1 MSGFVEWI
9 NGVVQHL
16 GYTEIFFL
24 MALESSLFP
33 VPSELVMIPA
43 GYRAAQGAL
52 DPVLATLAGGA
63 GSLLGASANYVL
75 GRYVGRAFLL
85 RYGKWFLIN
94 ETKYHEAEQLFLKNA
109 NLATFVGRF
118 IPVIRHLISLPAG
131 TFGMALLPFAVLTT
145 IGATIWCGIL
155 VALGY
160 YLGETTVRMVAEY
173 THLFGYAAIALTL
186 VFGLW
191 FLLRRQRAEPKN
203 ADSKE
208 NTP

>member
-1 MSGFVEWI
+1 MSGFIEWI
-9 NGVVQHL
+9 NSVVQHL

-43 GYRAAQGAL
+43 GYRAAQGDL
-52 DPVLATLAGGA
+52 DPWLATLAGGA
-63 GSLLGASANYVL
+63 GSLLGASANYLL

-85 RYGKWFLIN
+85 RWGKWFLIN
-94 ETKYHEAEQLFLKNA
+94 EAKYQEAEALFLKNA

-131 TFGMALLPFAVLTT
+131 VFGMALLPFAALTT
-145 IGATIWCGIL
+145 LGATIWCAVL
-155 VALGY
+155 VILGY
-160 YLGETTVRMVAEY
+160 YLGEPTIRIVAEY
-173 THLFGYAAIALTL
+173 SHLFGYAAVAITA

-191 FLLRRQRAEPKN
+191 FLLRRRP
-203 ADSKE
+203 
-208 NTP
+208 

>member
-1 MSGFVEWI
+1 MSNFADWI
-9 NGVVQHL
+9 NSVVQHL

-43 GYRAAQGAL
+43 GYRAAMGDL
-52 DPVLATLAGGA
+52 DPWLATLAGGA

-85 RYGKWFLIN
+85 RWGKWFLIN
-94 ETKYHEAEQLFLKNA
+94 ETKYREAETLFMKNA

-131 TFGMALLPFAVLTT
+131 VFGMALLPFALLTT
-145 IGATIWCGIL
+145 LGATIWCGVL
-155 VALGY
+155 VLLGY
-160 YLGETTVRMVAEY
+160 YLGEPTIRIVTEY
-173 THLFGYAAIALTL
+173 THLFGYAAVALSAA
-186 VFGLW
+186 FGLW
-191 FLLRRQRAEPKN
+191 FLLRRR
-203 ADSKE
+203 S
-208 NTP
+208 